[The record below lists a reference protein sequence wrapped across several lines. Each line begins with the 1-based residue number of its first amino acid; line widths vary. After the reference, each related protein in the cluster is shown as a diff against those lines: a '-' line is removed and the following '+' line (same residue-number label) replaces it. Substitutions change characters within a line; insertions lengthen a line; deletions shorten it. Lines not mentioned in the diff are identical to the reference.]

1 MMNYTLRFSE
11 QAKADIRRHKKSG
24 NKSIIN
30 KIRLFL
36 EELSNHPFTG
46 TGKPESLK
54 HELSG
59 YWSRRID
66 KEHCLVYKVDKDI
79 VYILSAFGHYT

>member
-11 QAKADIRRHKKSG
+11 QAKADIRKHKKSG

-30 KIRLFL
+30 KIHLFL